1 MLRFLVMRFALILLT
16 LVVVS
21 LAIFGVTEV
30 LPGDVAEAVL
40 GKSRT
45 PGALETLREQMGLDQ
60 PPWKRYLNWV
70 GGVFQGDLGTSL
82 VQDRP
87 VTEILKSRLQN
98 SLVLA
103 IAAFCIAVPS
113 AILVGVWAGVRRGS
127 VGDHTVSVL
136 SLVAISLPEFVTGF
150 ILIVI
155 LSSTLGWLPSS
166 SIVLPGTSPLARPE
180 ILIMPVLTMTAV
192 LFGYIMRMTRANI
205 IEALETNYVR
215 TAILKGLPRWQV
227 IWRHAVPNAM
237 LPTISVVSINVGWM
251 LGGLIIVESVFGY
264 PGLGLTLINAI
275 NRRDLPVLQAV
286 ALLVAG
292 TYAVSNLVADLMYVW
307 LNPRIRISS

>member
-1 MLRFLVMRFALILLT
+1 MLRFLVIRFALILLT

-40 GKSRT
+40 GKSRP

>member
-251 LGGLIIVESVFGY
+251 LGGLIIVESVFGH

>member
-1 MLRFLVMRFALILLT
+1 MILLT

-127 VGDHTVSVL
+127 AGDHTVSVL

>member
-1 MLRFLVMRFALILLT
+1 MRFALILLT

>member
-60 PPWKRYLNWV
+60 PPWKRYINWV

-103 IAAFCIAVPS
+103 IAAFCISVPS

-127 VGDHTVSVL
+127 IGDHTVSVL

>member
-1 MLRFLVMRFALILLT
+1 MLRFLVIRFALILLT

-127 VGDHTVSVL
+127 AGDHTVSVL

-237 LPTISVVSINVGWM
+237 LPTISVVSINIGWM

>member
-1 MLRFLVMRFALILLT
+1 MLRFLVIRFALILLT

>member
-16 LVVVS
+16 LVVVC

>member
-1 MLRFLVMRFALILLT
+1 MLRFLVMRITLILLT

-60 PPWKRYLNWV
+60 PPWKRYLSWV

>member
-237 LPTISVVSINVGWM
+237 LPTISVVSFNVGWM

>member
-1 MLRFLVMRFALILLT
+1 MLRYLVMRFALILLT

-60 PPWKRYLNWV
+60 PHWKRYLNWV

>member
-1 MLRFLVMRFALILLT
+1 
-16 LVVVS
+16 
-21 LAIFGVTEV
+21 
-30 LPGDVAEAVL
+30 
-40 GKSRT
+40 
-45 PGALETLREQMGLDQ
+45 
-60 PPWKRYLNWV
+60 
-70 GGVFQGDLGTSL
+70 
-82 VQDRP
+82 
-87 VTEILKSRLQN
+87 
-98 SLVLA
+98 
-103 IAAFCIAVPS
+103 
-113 AILVGVWAGVRRGS
+113 
-127 VGDHTVSVL
+127 
-136 SLVAISLPEFVTGF
+136 
-150 ILIVI
+150 
-155 LSSTLGWLPSS
+155 
-166 SIVLPGTSPLARPE
+166 
-180 ILIMPVLTMTAV
+180 MPVLTMTAV

>member
-1 MLRFLVMRFALILLT
+1 MLRFLVIRFALILLT

-127 VGDHTVSVL
+127 AGDHTVSVL

-150 ILIVI
+150 ILIVF

>member
-1 MLRFLVMRFALILLT
+1 
-16 LVVVS
+16 
-21 LAIFGVTEV
+21 
-30 LPGDVAEAVL
+30 
-40 GKSRT
+40 
-45 PGALETLREQMGLDQ
+45 
-60 PPWKRYLNWV
+60 
-70 GGVFQGDLGTSL
+70 
-82 VQDRP
+82 
-87 VTEILKSRLQN
+87 
-98 SLVLA
+98 
-103 IAAFCIAVPS
+103 
-113 AILVGVWAGVRRGS
+113 
-127 VGDHTVSVL
+127 
-136 SLVAISLPEFVTGF
+136 
-150 ILIVI
+150 
-155 LSSTLGWLPSS
+155 
-166 SIVLPGTSPLARPE
+166 
-180 ILIMPVLTMTAV
+180 MTAV

-237 LPTISVVSINVGWM
+237 LPTISVVSINIGWM

-292 TYAVSNLVADLMYVW
+292 TYAASNLLADLMYVW

>member
-1 MLRFLVMRFALILLT
+1 M
-16 LVVVS
+16 
-21 LAIFGVTEV
+21 
-30 LPGDVAEAVL
+30 
-40 GKSRT
+40 
-45 PGALETLREQMGLDQ
+45 
-60 PPWKRYLNWV
+60 
-70 GGVFQGDLGTSL
+70 
-82 VQDRP
+82 
-87 VTEILKSRLQN
+87 
-98 SLVLA
+98 
-103 IAAFCIAVPS
+103 
-113 AILVGVWAGVRRGS
+113 VGVWAGVRRGS
-127 VGDHTVSVL
+127 AGDHTVSVL

>member
-1 MLRFLVMRFALILLT
+1 MLRFLVIRFALILLT

-60 PPWKRYLNWV
+60 PPWKRYLNWG

-127 VGDHTVSVL
+127 AGDHTVSVL
-136 SLVAISLPEFVTGF
+136 SLVAFSLPEFVTGF

-251 LGGLIIVESVFGY
+251 LGGLIIVESVVGY

>member
-1 MLRFLVMRFALILLT
+1 MLRFLVIRFALILLT

-127 VGDHTVSVL
+127 AGDHTVSVL

-264 PGLGLTLINAI
+264 LA
-275 NRRDLPVLQAV
+275 
-286 ALLVAG
+286 
-292 TYAVSNLVADLMYVW
+292 
-307 LNPRIRISS
+307 

>member
-1 MLRFLVMRFALILLT
+1 MLRFLVIRFALILLT

-113 AILVGVWAGVRRGS
+113 AILVGVWAGVRRGAA
-127 VGDHTVSVL
+127 GDHTVSVL

>member
-127 VGDHTVSVL
+127 AGDHTVSVL

-237 LPTISVVSINVGWM
+237 LPTISVVSINIGWM

>member
-1 MLRFLVMRFALILLT
+1 MLRFLVMRITLILLT

-60 PPWKRYLNWV
+60 PPWKRYLSWV

-127 VGDHTVSVL
+127 FGDHTVSVL

-150 ILIVI
+150 VLIVI

>member
-1 MLRFLVMRFALILLT
+1 MLRFLVMRITLILLT

-60 PPWKRYLNWV
+60 PPWKRYLSWV

-103 IAAFCIAVPS
+103 IAEFCIAVPS

-127 VGDHTVSVL
+127 FGDHTVSVL

-150 ILIVI
+150 VLIVI

>member
-1 MLRFLVMRFALILLT
+1 MRITLILLT

-60 PPWKRYLNWV
+60 PPWKRYLSWV

-127 VGDHTVSVL
+127 FGDHTVSVL

-150 ILIVI
+150 VLIVI

>member
-16 LVVVS
+16 LAVVS

-60 PPWKRYLNWV
+60 PPWKRYLSWV

-237 LPTISVVSINVGWM
+237 LPTISVVSINIGWM

-292 TYAVSNLVADLMYVW
+292 TYAASNLLADLMYVW

>member
-60 PPWKRYLNWV
+60 PHWKRYLNWV

>member
-1 MLRFLVMRFALILLT
+1 MRFALILLT

-127 VGDHTVSVL
+127 AGDHTVSVL

>member
-127 VGDHTVSVL
+127 AGDHTVSVL

>member
-1 MLRFLVMRFALILLT
+1 MLRFLVMRITLILLT

-60 PPWKRYLNWV
+60 PPWKRYLSWV

-103 IAAFCIAVPS
+103 IAEFCIAVPS

-127 VGDHTVSVL
+127 FGDHTVSVL
-136 SLVAISLPEFVTGF
+136 SLVAISLPDFVTGF
-150 ILIVI
+150 VLIVI

>member
-1 MLRFLVMRFALILLT
+1 MLRFLVIRFALILLT

-127 VGDHTVSVL
+127 AGDHTVSVL